1 MKGFF
6 FLKFA
11 LSYQA
16 LDADLLK
23 KSQKKVFELTYRHEI
38 LGQLFE
44 GIRLQILHLL
54 FLNQIISKALTL
66 KHLQVLRLQ
75 DQHE

>member
-23 KSQKKVFELTYRHEI
+23 KSQNKVFELTYRREI

-44 GIRLQILHLL
+44 GIQQQIIHLL
-54 FLNQIISKALTL
+54 FWNRIISKALIL
-66 KHLQVLRLQ
+66 KHLQVLRLL